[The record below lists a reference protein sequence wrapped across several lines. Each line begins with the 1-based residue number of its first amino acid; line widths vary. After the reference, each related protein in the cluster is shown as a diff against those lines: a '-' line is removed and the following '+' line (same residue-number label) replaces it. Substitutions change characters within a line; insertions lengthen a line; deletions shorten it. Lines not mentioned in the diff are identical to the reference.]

1 MFVPG
6 GSHRDHQGG
15 RGGAG
20 VQQGHPRQGR
30 DPLRD
35 GALRKGHG
43 GALQGD
49 EDQSKI

>member
-1 MFVPG
+1 MFVSG
-6 GSHRDHQGG
+6 GSHRDLQGG
-15 RGGAG
+15 QGGSG
-20 VQQGHPRQGR
+20 FQQGDPRQGR

-35 GALRKGHG
+35 GALREGHG